1 MKRVSVNVNLTVVL
15 IIISN
20 VEMMINAGVNAKNW
34 LIKAYITK
42 DLFEILVTNW
52 GCGCYKSCDF
62 SEHLDYKNCECK
74 KRLPDKSVERSSAEE
89 CTENIEE
96 TRLVEINSTE
106 CNSVENK
113 YKHNSCTLYIVLFS
127 IIFTIKLGIGSYFL
141 YFHWYLKTDVTRVNN
156 LMNL

>member
-1 MKRVSVNVNLTVVL
+1 MDLTVVF

-34 LIKAYITK
+34 LIKAYVTK

-52 GCGCYKSCDF
+52 ECGCYKSCDF
-62 SEHLDYKNCECK
+62 SEHLDYKNCEYK
-74 KRLPDKSVERSSAEE
+74 KRLPDKSVERCSAEE

-96 TRLVEINSTE
+96 TRLVEINSIE

-113 YKHNSCTLYIVLFS
+113 YKHNSYTLYIVSFS
-127 IIFTIKLGIGSYFL
+127 IMFTINLGIGSYFL